1 MNIENIE
8 EIDDAV
14 THIIGAIYELKQA
27 EDMNDWQKVKTCAQS
42 IQHQGETISKM
53 AEEFK

>member
-8 EIDDAV
+8 EIDGAMM
-14 THIIGAIYELKQA
+14 HIIDAIQELKQA
-27 EDMNDWQKVKTCAQS
+27 EDMNNWQKVETCAQS
-42 IQHQGETISKM
+42 IQHQGEAISKI

>member
-8 EIDDAV
+8 KIDGAMM
-14 THIIGAIYELKQA
+14 HIIGAIQELKQA
-27 EDMNDWQKVKTCAQS
+27 EDMNNWRKVETCAQS

>member
-1 MNIENIE
+1 MNMEKIEKIN
-8 EIDDAV
+8 DAV
-14 THIIGAIYELKQA
+14 THIVGSIQELKQA
-27 EDMNDWQKVKTCAQS
+27 EDMNDWQKVETCAQS